1 MDEKKIDDKLENKIN
16 ELVNEFGPNN
26 NPQTQKLAELAKQAR
41 EKRAEATTLIA
52 DPTQNTALDLL
63 TLDEALT
70 RLAELD
76 PRQAKLVEYRFFG
89 GMTIEEIAAVLGV
102 SKSTVDK
109 EWRRVRAWLR
119 AELQGRATSP

>member
-1 MDEKKIDDKLENKIN
+1 M
-16 ELVNEFGPNN
+16 
-26 NPQTQKLAELAKQAR
+26 
-41 EKRAEATTLIA
+41 IA

-76 PRQAKLVEYRFFG
+76 PRQARLVEYRFFG
-89 GMTIEEIAAVLGV
+89 GMTIEEIADVLGV

-119 AELQGRATSP
+119 AELQGGVNAS